1 MRSITSVSRSS
12 PMMSC
17 ANWPTDS
24 RRRAKRRVTR
34 NQQPAA
40 AHNRTRLGWTI
51 PPACA
56 GKHSSP
62 SAAPPNM
69 TRTNARSKRRRRAT
83 ANAAQMPAAEHVR
96 SQTAERLYNVL
107 FLCTGNS
114 ARSIMGEV
122 ILNKIGAGKFHAF
135 SAGSQPRG
143 AVHPRALELLKRLGY
158 ATEGLRSKDWREYSA
173 SSAPSLDFVFTVC
186 DSAANEVCPV

>member
-1 MRSITSVSRSS
+1 
-12 PMMSC
+12 
-17 ANWPTDS
+17 
-24 RRRAKRRVTR
+24 
-34 NQQPAA
+34 
-40 AHNRTRLGWTI
+40 
-51 PPACA
+51 
-56 GKHSSP
+56 
-62 SAAPPNM
+62 
-69 TRTNARSKRRRRAT
+69 
-83 ANAAQMPAAEHVR
+83 MPAAEHVR

-186 DSAANEVCPV
+186 DSAANEVCPVWPGQPMTAHWGIPDPAAADGSEDQITQAFRDAFKILHRRIELFANLPVRSLDRMSLQHRLDDIGAIGAGS